1 MTGRDYQRSAVY
13 RWENEHIGRKD
24 RHTVDINTARGI
36 VKHVWQAEGLDYPPF
51 VEEFGRNVR
60 SKNGDS
66 NRFRIRLQKRVP
78 TWVVLHEVA
87 HSLNSTID
95 DVGDRH
101 GPNYLGIY
109 MWLLTK
115 YGGFDLPLLMYTATQ
130 AGLEFNL
137 NARFV
142 LLDTLQT

>member
-1 MTGRDYQRSAVY
+1 
-13 RWENEHIGRKD
+13 
-24 RHTVDINTARGI
+24 
-36 VKHVWQAEGLDYPPF
+36 
-51 VEEFGRNVR
+51 
-60 SKNGDS
+60 
-66 NRFRIRLQKRVP
+66 
-78 TWVVLHEVA
+78 
-87 HSLNSTID
+87 
-95 DVGDRH
+95 
-101 GPNYLGIY
+101 